1 MVLLQ
6 SPLYQEITFSGIQ
19 EQVFGFDADSDLT
32 WIIQVGTSLRFVF
45 VNLIFLETF
54 VEDQPFG
61 DYKNV
66 GHYVF
71 MYSAA
76 QSRGW

>member
-1 MVLLQ
+1 M
-6 SPLYQEITFSGIQ
+6 E
-19 EQVFGFDADSDLT
+19 EQVLGFDVDSDLT

-61 DYKNV
+61 GYSDV

-71 MYSAA
+71 I
-76 QSRGW
+76 